1 MTTSG
6 EADAP
11 RASASSTAAGS
22 PVEVSIVQAT
32 MRTYCHPVHVEQDM
46 ARGLLIACRNRAP
59 SCRIETVVDMIHRK
73 GAMMREFGP
82 GNRDMGLNLQ
92 RYSNPVAFLR
102 VAVPKMFDGDDW
114 KQIEDKERRRQEDLI
129 ARARAVLANESDYD
143 EMDRLRARE
152 ILREAGLT

>member
-1 MTTSG
+1 
-6 EADAP
+6 
-11 RASASSTAAGS
+11 
-22 PVEVSIVQAT
+22 
-32 MRTYCHPVHVEQDM
+32 M